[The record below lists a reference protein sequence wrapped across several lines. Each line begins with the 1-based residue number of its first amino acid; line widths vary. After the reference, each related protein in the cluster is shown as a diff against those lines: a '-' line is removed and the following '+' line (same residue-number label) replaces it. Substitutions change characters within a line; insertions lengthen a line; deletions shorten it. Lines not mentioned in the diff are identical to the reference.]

1 MNGKPIAR
9 RNRDTLRRKFGN
21 GEMPSA
27 TAFSELIDSMLNI
40 VDEGFDK
47 TPVDGLKV
55 SQLNQGKL
63 LSFYQNID
71 LKSPIWTIQLDSEAG
86 GLAFGNPDNPNA
98 LTLRQLGKKPA
109 RDAVSGPPQGQGAQG
124 APATIPTFELD
135 VAGRV
140 VADGRRGRP
149 GARSVQADG
158 KWHDITDPLTG
169 CQAFEITAG
178 VGKRGSG
185 KFALMHAYAVMAYN
199 GKGDIDYRQSHF
211 GSKCN
216 RLQLQWVDAPDG
228 AKHSYVLQMRV
239 GCPYDSTRDA
249 AGAPKTW
256 VTYYLTTLWFD
267 PDMTGSA
274 TDPEPKG
281 AQ

>member
-1 MNGKPIAR
+1 MTTMNGKPIAR

-71 LKSPIWTIQLDSEAG
+71 LKSPIWTIQLDGEAG
-86 GLAFGNPDNPNA
+86 GLAFGNGDNPTA
-98 LTLRQLGKKPA
+98 LTLRQLGKVDVTATAAADK
-109 RDAVSGPPQGQGAQG
+109 S
-124 APATIPTFELD
+124 APAVGFELD

-149 GARSVQADG
+149 GARAVQADG

-185 KFALMHAYAVMAYN
+185 KFAVMHAYAVMAYN

-216 RLQLQWVDAPDG
+216 RLQLQWADAPDG

-239 GCPYDSTRDA
+239 GCPYDSARDA

-267 PDMTGSA
+267 PEMTGSA

>member
-71 LKSPIWTIQLDSEAG
+71 LKSPIWTIQLDGEAG
-86 GLAFGNPDNPNA
+86 GLAFGNGDNPTA
-98 LTLRQLGKKPA
+98 LTLRQLSTARGETASDPPA
-109 RDAVSGPPQGQGAQG
+109 R
-124 APATIPTFELD
+124 ATGFELD

-149 GARSVQADG
+149 GARAVLADG
-158 KWHDITDPLTG
+158 KWHDITDALTG

-216 RLQLQWVDAPDG
+216 RLQLRWADTPDG
-228 AKHSYVLQMRV
+228 AKHTYVLQMRV

-267 PDMTGSA
+267 SDMTGSA